1 MSPVSENYR
10 RDSDIGD
17 ILAADS
23 EVEAAM
29 STMRDVA
36 QQAGVSAK
44 TVSRVVNN
52 DRYVSADVRM
62 RVERAIE
69 ELQYVPNMLAVTFRT
84 GRDAAIGVAVPGV
97 GDPFFAGVI
106 GAVEREASRRGVAVI
121 VTSVGWEPS
130 HERQSIEA
138 VLHRRV
144 AGMIICPV
152 GTDMSFLRPWQA
164 RAPLVFVDRVP
175 GKLTADS
182 VVQDDVGGG
191 RQATAHLISH
201 GHRGIAFL
209 GDDVVTGVL
218 RLKGCRQA
226 LADAGLTHADTLVH
240 LGEVDTP
247 TVTAA
252 LRRILAEP
260 DPPTAV
266 FSSNA
271 RCTVSVVS
279 ALQALRRNDIAI
291 VGFGDFPTA
300 AALEPAITVIDQD
313 GEGMGRFAAERLFDR
328 LDQPGR
334 KLRRRN
340 VLPVSLVTRTSCA
353 MPGEDVR
360 AGH

>member
-1 MSPVSENYR
+1 
-10 RDSDIGD
+10 
-17 ILAADS
+17 
-23 EVEAAM
+23 M

-36 QQAGVSAK
+36 LQAGVSAK

-52 DRYVSADVRM
+52 DRYVSADVRS
-62 RVERAIE
+62 RVEQAID

-106 GAVEREASRRGVAVI
+106 HAVEREASRRGVAVI

-130 HERQSIEA
+130 RERQSIEA

-152 GTDMSFLRPWQA
+152 GPDMSFLKSWQA

-175 GKLTADS
+175 GKLAADA

-191 RQATAHLISH
+191 RLATAHLISH
-201 GHRGIAFL
+201 GHRRIAFL
-209 GDDVVTGVL
+209 GDDVVTGIL

-226 LADAGLTHADTLVH
+226 LAAAALPQTDELVH

-260 DPPTAV
+260 APPTAV

-279 ALQALRRNDIAI
+279 ALQSLQRNDIAI

-300 AALEPAITVIDQD
+300 AALRPAITVIDQD
-313 GEGMGRFAAERLFDR
+313 GEGMGRFAVERLFDR
-328 LDQPGR
+328 LDHPDR
-334 KLRRRN
+334 KFRRRT
-340 VLPVSLVTRTSCA
+340 VLPVSLIPRASCA
-353 MPGEDVR
+353 LPGET
-360 AGH
+360 AH

>member
-1 MSPVSENYR
+1 M
-10 RDSDIGD
+10 
-17 ILAADS
+17 A
-23 EVEAAM
+23 
-29 STMRDVA
+29 TMRDVA
-36 QQAGVSAK
+36 QRAGVSAK

-52 DRYVSADVRM
+52 DRYVSADVRD
-62 RVERAIE
+62 RVERAIRD
-69 ELQYVPNMLAVTFRT
+69 LQYVPNMLAVTFRT

-97 GDPFFAGVI
+97 ADPFFAGI
-106 GAVEREASRRGVAVI
+106 IDAVEREASRRGAAVI

-130 HERQSIEA
+130 RERQSIEA

-152 GTDMSFLRPWQA
+152 GPDMSFLRPWQT

-191 RQATAHLISH
+191 REATAHLIRH
-201 GHRGIAFL
+201 GHRTIAFL
-209 GDDVVTGVL
+209 GDDVITGIL
-218 RLKGCRQA
+218 RLKGARQA
-226 LADAGLTHADTLVH
+226 LADADVVHTDDLVH
-240 LGEVDTP
+240 LGDVDTA

-252 LRRILAEP
+252 LRRILALP

-279 ALQALRRNDIAI
+279 ALQALRRRDVAV

-300 AALEPAITVIDQD
+300 AALDPAITVIDQD
-313 GEGMGRFAAERLFDR
+313 GDGMGRFAAERLFER
-328 LDQPGR
+328 LDTPGR
-334 KLRRRN
+334 RLRRRT

-353 MPGEDVR
+353 MPGETVR
-360 AGH
+360 PGHG

>member
-1 MSPVSENYR
+1 M
-10 RDSDIGD
+10 
-17 ILAADS
+17 A
-23 EVEAAM
+23 
-29 STMRDVA
+29 TMRDVA
-36 QQAGVSAK
+36 MHAGVSAK

-52 DRYVSADVRM
+52 DRYVSTDVRL
-62 RVERAIE
+62 RVERAID

-97 GDPFFAGVI
+97 ADPFFAGI
-106 GAVEREASRRGVAVI
+106 ISAIEREASRRGVAVI

-152 GTDMSFLRPWQA
+152 GPDMSFLKPWQA
-164 RAPLVFVDRVP
+164 RAPLVFVDRMP
-175 GKLTADS
+175 GKLTADA

-191 RQATAHLISH
+191 REATEHLISH
-201 GHRGIAFL
+201 GHRTIAFM
-209 GDDVVTGVL
+209 GDDVVTGIL

-226 LADAGLTHADTLVH
+226 LADAGLKHADELVH
-240 LGEVDTP
+240 LGEVDSA
-247 TVTAA
+247 TVTAE

-260 DPPTAV
+260 EPPTAV

-279 ALQALRRNDIAI
+279 ALQSLRRSDIAVI
-291 VGFGDFPTA
+291 GFGDFPTA
-300 AALEPAITVIDQD
+300 AALKPAITVINQD
-313 GEGMGRFAAERLFDR
+313 GEEMGRFAAERLFDR
-328 LDQPGR
+328 LDHPAR
-334 KLRRRN
+334 KLRRRT

-353 MPGEDVR
+353 MPGEKLR
-360 AGH
+360 PGHGP

>member
-1 MSPVSENYR
+1 M
-10 RDSDIGD
+10 
-17 ILAADS
+17 A
-23 EVEAAM
+23 
-29 STMRDVA
+29 TMREVA
-36 QQAGVSAK
+36 HRAGVSAK

-52 DRYVSADVRM
+52 DRYVSADVRE
-62 RVERAIE
+62 RVERAIAD
-69 ELQYVPNMLAVTFRT
+69 LQYVPNMLAVTFRT

-97 GDPFFAGVI
+97 ADPFFAGI
-106 GAVEREASRRGVAVI
+106 IDAVEREASGRGVAVI

-152 GTDMSFLRPWQA
+152 GPDMSFLRPWQA

-191 RQATAHLISH
+191 RQATAHLIGH
-201 GHRGIAFL
+201 GHRSIAFL
-209 GDDVVTGVL
+209 GDDVITGVL

-226 LADAGLTHADTLVH
+226 LAESGIAHADELVH
-240 LGEVDTP
+240 LGDVDTP
-247 TVTAA
+247 TVIAA
-252 LRRILAEP
+252 LRRILAGP

-279 ALQALRRNDIAI
+279 ALQALRRSDIAV

-300 AALEPAITVIDQD
+300 AALHPAITVIDQD
-313 GEGMGRFAAERLFDR
+313 GDGMGRFAAARLFDR
-328 LDQPGR
+328 LDEPGR
-334 KLRRRN
+334 KLRRRT
-340 VLPVSLVTRTSCA
+340 VLPVSLVTRASCA
-353 MPGEDVR
+353 MPGEKIHP
-360 AGH
+360 GHG

>member
-1 MSPVSENYR
+1 M
-10 RDSDIGD
+10 
-17 ILAADS
+17 A
-23 EVEAAM
+23 
-29 STMRDVA
+29 TMREVA
-36 QQAGVSAK
+36 HRAGVSAK

-52 DRYVSADVRM
+52 DRYVSADVRA

-69 ELQYVPNMLAVTFRT
+69 DLQYVPNMLAVTFRT

-97 GDPFFAGVI
+97 ADPFFAGI
-106 GAVEREASRRGVAVI
+106 IDAVEREASRRGVAVI

-152 GTDMSFLRPWQA
+152 GPDMSFLRPWQA

-191 RQATAHLISH
+191 RQATAHLIGH
-201 GHRGIAFL
+201 GHRSIAFL
-209 GDDVVTGVL
+209 GDDVITGVL

-226 LADAGLTHADTLVH
+226 LAESGIVHADELVH
-240 LGEVDTP
+240 LGDVDTP

-252 LRRILAEP
+252 LRRILAGS

-279 ALQALRRNDIAI
+279 ALQALRRSDIAV

-300 AALEPAITVIDQD
+300 AALHPAITVIDQD
-313 GEGMGRFAAERLFDR
+313 GDGMGRFAAARLFDR
-328 LDQPGR
+328 LDEPGR
-334 KLRRRN
+334 KLRRRT
-340 VLPVSLVTRTSCA
+340 VLPVSLVTRASCA
-353 MPGEDVR
+353 MPGEKIHP
-360 AGH
+360 GHG

>member
-1 MSPVSENYR
+1 M
-10 RDSDIGD
+10 
-17 ILAADS
+17 A
-23 EVEAAM
+23 
-29 STMRDVA
+29 TMRDVA
-36 QQAGVSAK
+36 QRAGVSAK

-69 ELQYVPNMLAVTFRT
+69 DLQYVPNMLAVTFRK

-97 GDPFFAGVI
+97 ADPFFAEII

-130 HERQSIEA
+130 REQQSIEA

-144 AGMIICPV
+144 SGMIICPV
-152 GTDMSFLRPWQA
+152 GPDMSFLRPWQA

-175 GKLTADS
+175 GKLTADA

-191 RQATAHLISH
+191 REATAHLISH
-201 GHRGIAFL
+201 GHRRIAFM
-209 GDDVVTGVL
+209 GDDVTTGIL
-218 RLKGCRQA
+218 RLKGCKQA
-226 LADAGLTHADTLVH
+226 LADAGLTQSAELVH
-240 LGEVDTP
+240 LGDVDTP

-252 LRRILAEP
+252 LRRILTGP

-279 ALQALRRNDIAI
+279 ALQALRRSDIAI
-291 VGFGDFPTA
+291 IGFGDFPTA
-300 AALEPAITVIDQD
+300 AALVPAITVIHQD

-334 KLRRRN
+334 KLRRRT
-340 VLPVSLVTRTSCA
+340 VLPVALVTRTSCA
-353 MPGEDVR
+353 MPGEKLR
-360 AGH
+360 AGHG

>member
-1 MSPVSENYR
+1 M
-10 RDSDIGD
+10 
-17 ILAADS
+17 A
-23 EVEAAM
+23 
-29 STMRDVA
+29 TMRDVA
-36 QQAGVSAK
+36 LRAGVSAK

-52 DRYVSADVRM
+52 DRYVSSDVKS
-62 RVERAIE
+62 RVQQAID
-69 ELQYVPNMLAVTFRT
+69 ELEYVPNMLAVTFRT

-97 GDPFFAGVI
+97 ADPFFAGI
-106 GAVEREASRRGVAVI
+106 ISAVEREASRRGVAVI
-121 VTSVGWEPS
+121 VTSVGWEDS

-152 GTDMSFLRPWQA
+152 GPDMSFLQPWQT
-164 RAPLVFVDRVP
+164 RAPLVFVDRIP
-175 GKLTADS
+175 GKLTADA

-191 RQATAHLISH
+191 REATAHLIGH
-201 GHRGIAFL
+201 GHRRIAFL
-209 GDDVVTGVL
+209 GDDVITGIL

-226 LADAGLTHADTLVH
+226 LADAALDHTDALVH
-240 LGEVDTP
+240 LGDVDIA

-252 LRRILAEP
+252 LRRILSEP

-279 ALQALRRNDIAI
+279 ALQTLRRSDIAV

-300 AALEPAITVIDQD
+300 AALQPAITVINQD
-313 GEGMGRFAAERLFDR
+313 GEEMGRFAAERLFSR

-334 KLRRRN
+334 RLRRHT

-353 MPGEDVR
+353 MPGEKVR
-360 AGH
+360 SGHD

>member
-1 MSPVSENYR
+1 M
-10 RDSDIGD
+10 
-17 ILAADS
+17 A
-23 EVEAAM
+23 
-29 STMRDVA
+29 TMRDVA
-36 QQAGVSAK
+36 QRAGVSAK

-52 DRYVSADVRM
+52 DRYVSADVRE
-62 RVERAIE
+62 RVEKAIQ

-97 GDPFFAGVI
+97 ADPFFAEII

-130 HERQSIEA
+130 REQQSIEA

-152 GTDMSFLRPWQA
+152 GPDMSFLRPWQA

-191 RQATAHLISH
+191 REATAHLISH
-201 GHRGIAFL
+201 GHRRIAFL
-209 GDDVVTGVL
+209 GDDVITGIL
-218 RLKGCRQA
+218 RLKGCKEA
-226 LADAGLTHADTLVH
+226 LADAGLTQADELVH
-240 LGEVDTP
+240 LGDVDTT

-279 ALQALRRNDIAI
+279 ALQSLRRNDIAI
-291 VGFGDFPTA
+291 IGFGDFPTA
-300 AALEPAITVIDQD
+300 AALVPAITVIHQD
-313 GEGMGRFAAERLFDR
+313 GEEMGRFAAERLFDR
-328 LDQPGR
+328 LDEPGR
-334 KLRRRN
+334 KLPRRT
-340 VLPVSLVTRTSCA
+340 VLPVALVTRSSCA
-353 MPGEDVR
+353 MPGEKLGIDHGSNPSPASR
-360 AGH
+360 HKSPSNGR